1 MFCFCLD
8 VDDSDSMTS
17 IATTD
22 TRLERDVR
30 AELNLSEA
38 TGRGGTSTAGGVRLP
53 GSRSKG
59 QKKKKK
65 KKDTLPISDGEP
77 RYRIKLV
84 FNVFRICFQKSN
96 TL

>member
-1 MFCFCLD
+1 MILAEYRNFKIMFCFCLD

-38 TGRGGTSTAGGVRLP
+38 TGRGGTSTAGGVRLT

-59 QKKKKK
+59 QKRKKN
-65 KKDTLPISDGEP
+65 KDTLPTSDGKP
-77 RYRIKLV
+77 
-84 FNVFRICFQKSN
+84 
-96 TL
+96 

>member
-1 MFCFCLD
+1 MLSLD
-8 VDDSDSMTS
+8 GEDSDSMTS

-38 TGRGGTSTAGGVRLP
+38 TGRGGTSTAGGVRLT

-59 QKKKKK
+59 QKKKK